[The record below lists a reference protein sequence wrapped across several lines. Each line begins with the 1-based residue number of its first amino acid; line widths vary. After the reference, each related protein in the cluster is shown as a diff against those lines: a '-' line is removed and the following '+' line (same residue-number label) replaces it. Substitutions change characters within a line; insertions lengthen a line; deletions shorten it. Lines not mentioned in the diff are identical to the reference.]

1 MGGERGIG
9 SQQELV
15 GKTPEN
21 VVIGVDDDK
30 LRNAAVERV
39 AAVDASH
46 QKAGHGSQAV
56 AEISRPV
63 GDAIDLAQVQAGL
76 VEAEIEDEQVV
87 VRQQEIVERVGIGH
101 IAGVI
106 GRASAGAVPA
116 ESNSAT

>member
-1 MGGERGIG
+1 MGAVETVFADSRPAFSNMGGERGIG

-46 QKAGHGSQAV
+46 QKA
-56 AEISRPV
+56 
-63 GDAIDLAQVQAGL
+63 
-76 VEAEIEDEQVV
+76 
-87 VRQQEIVERVGIGH
+87 
-101 IAGVI
+101 
-106 GRASAGAVPA
+106 
-116 ESNSAT
+116 ATAPRL